1 MQCNFC
7 IHFFGKLKPS
17 KKSLSSQIY
26 YLNVGSMTF
35 LYL

>member
-1 MQCNFC
+1 
-7 IHFFGKLKPS
+7 LKPS